1 MRLFENYPTGLW
13 CGRLGCIMQAGR
25 LHHNAA
31 RSDAEHREKRVPTQS
46 VGTRSRSR
54 AWEPEQFSPHPSPLP
69 EGEGTIPFART
80 MPANL
85 TQQYLKAE
93 ENYRRAQTL
102 EEELHCL
109 QVMMQEIPKHKGTD
123 HLQAELK
130 SKIAKVKKEMA
141 AEKSSGKKTR
151 GLRIPRQ
158 GAGTAILLGGPNAGK
173 SQLVASL
180 TRATPEVAPYPF
192 TTTVPAPAMMP
203 WEDVAVQLIDTPPI
217 TADYLDPYL
226 HGLIRAAE
234 LALLMVDL
242 ESDDGD
248 RAVPGSAR
256 SACADQDPAGGEIV
270 SRRAGRGPVVHAD
283 VPGAQQDRR
292 PGGAERLEL
301 LHELLPLDFP
311 EYVISA
317 QHGTGLETLRTA
329 IYQAMDVVRVYSKL
343 PSAKEPDRDRPFT
356 LRRGSTLL
364 EMAGMVHKDF
374 LEGLKFARVWGSA
387 VHDGTQVKGDYVLH
401 DKDVVELHM

>member
-1 MRLFENYPTGLW
+1 
-13 CGRLGCIMQAGR
+13 
-25 LHHNAA
+25 
-31 RSDAEHREKRVPTQS
+31 
-46 VGTRSRSR
+46 
-54 AWEPEQFSPHPSPLP
+54 
-69 EGEGTIPFART
+69 

-102 EEELHCL
+102 EEELQCL

-130 SKIAKVKKEMA
+130 SKIAKIKKEMA
-141 AEKSSGKKTR
+141 VEKSSGKKTR

-158 GAGTAILLGGPNAGK
+158 GAGTAVLLGGPNAGK

-203 WEDVAVQLIDTPPI
+203 WEDVAVQLVDTPPV
-217 TADYLDPYL
+217 TADYFDPYL
-226 HGLIRAAE
+226 HNLIRGAE
-234 LALLMVDL
+234 LVLLLVDL
-242 ESDDGD
+242 ESDGGIEQCQEVLD
-248 RAVPGSAR
+248 RLAQTKTRLAAR
-256 SACADQDPAGGEIV
+256 SYLDEHDVGLSCTQTFLVPNKIDAAGA
-270 SRRAGRGPVVHAD
+270 S
-283 VPGAQQDRR
+283 
-292 PGGAERLEL
+292 ERLAL
-301 LHELLPLDFP
+301 LHELLPLGFR

-329 IYQAMDVVRVYSKL
+329 IYEAMDVIRVYSKL
-343 PSAKEPDRDRPFT
+343 PTAKEADRDRPFT
-356 LRRGSTLL
+356 VRRGSQLID
-364 EMAGMVHKDF
+364 MAGMVHKDF

-387 VHDGTQVKGDYVLH
+387 VHDATQVKGDYVLH
-401 DKDVVELHM
+401 DKDIVELHL

>member
-1 MRLFENYPTGLW
+1 
-13 CGRLGCIMQAGR
+13 
-25 LHHNAA
+25 
-31 RSDAEHREKRVPTQS
+31 
-46 VGTRSRSR
+46 
-54 AWEPEQFSPHPSPLP
+54 
-69 EGEGTIPFART
+69 

-93 ENYRRAQTL
+93 EEYRRAATP
-102 EEELHCL
+102 EEELQCL
-109 QVMMQEIPKHKGTD
+109 QVMLQEIPKHKGTD

-130 SKIAKVKKEMA
+130 TKISKAKKELA
-141 AEKSSGKKTR
+141 TEKSSGKKGR

-203 WEDVAVQLIDTPPI
+203 WEDVSVQLIDTPPV
-217 TADYLDPYL
+217 TADYMDSHL
-226 HGLIRAAE
+226 HGLIRASN

-242 ESDDGD
+242 ENDSGIEQCQEVLD
-248 RAVPGSAR
+248 RLLQTKTRLAAR
-256 SACADQDPAGGEIV
+256 SSLDEQDVGLSYTQSFLVPNKIDA
-270 SRRAGRGPVVHAD
+270 
-283 VPGAQQDRR
+283 PGA
-292 PGGAERLEL
+292 AERLEL
-301 LHELLPLDFP
+301 LHELLPLDWT

-317 QHGTGLETLRTA
+317 QHGTGLEALREA
-329 IYQAMDVVRVYSKL
+329 IYRSLDVIRVYSKL

-356 LRRGSTLL
+356 LRRGSPLI

-374 LEGLKFARVWGSA
+374 LTALKFARVWGSA
-387 VHDGTQVKGDYVLH
+387 VHDGTQVKGDYVLQ
-401 DKDVVELHM
+401 DKDIVELHT